1 MSALLN
7 DKSPLGCL
15 YHWEKT
21 SPEVVHFTQPVG
33 GGKVVEYTWRQIMDE
48 VRRMA
53 AHLRSLDLPPQ
64 SQIALLARNSAHWLM
79 ADWAIWMA
87 GHVTVPLYPTLSA
100 DTVRYIL
107 GHSESKLLFVGKLD
121 DWKTMKS
128 GVPASMPVIRL
139 PLSPDTEGETWD
151 EILQRTPRLQ
161 GEPDR
166 PLDDLAT
173 IVYTSGSTGQP
184 KGVMQSFRSFHVCG
198 TLMSEIFC
206 VTPAD
211 RMLSYL
217 PLAHVAERLVVGNNS
232 TYFGF
237 HVFFSESLQTFVEDL
252 RRARPTIFLSVPR
265 LWTKFQLAIFDKVPQ
280 KKLGLMFRV
289 PMLGP
294 RIKRKILGQL
304 GLGDVRIA
312 LTGAA
317 PLPPP
322 TIAWYRSLGLEL
334 LEAYGMSENMA
345 YSHFTRLGESRI
357 GYVGHAN
364 RGVVCRIADGTGEIL
379 VKSPGQMLG
388 YFKEPQKTADCY
400 TEDGFFRTGDMGEI
414 DEAGR
419 LRITGRVKDLF
430 KTAKGSYVAP
440 VPIENQLGSHP
451 RVEAVCVSGANQSA
465 TFALVLLSEETR
477 KALAG
482 GSARE
487 PISAELE
494 RLIDRVNASL
504 DPHEQMEFVVVV
516 QDSWTIDN
524 GMLTPTMK
532 IRRSMVESKYEP
544 MVERWFKSGQRV
556 IWEQ

>member
-1 MSALLN
+1 MYRHAKCRIDDLDLERTIQSTDSNPRIRQQGPRSGRYSTMSALLN

-48 VRRMA
+48 VRR
-53 AHLRSLDLPPQ
+53 
-64 SQIALLARNSAHWLM
+64 
-79 ADWAIWMA
+79 MA

-128 GVPASMPVIRL
+128 GVPASMPVIRV

-237 HVFFSESLQTFVEDL
+237 HVFFSESLQTFV
-252 RRARPTIFLSVPR
+252 R
-265 LWTKFQLAIFDKVPQ
+265 
-280 KKLGLMFRV
+280 
-289 PMLGP
+289 
-294 RIKRKILGQL
+294 
-304 GLGDVRIA
+304 
-312 LTGAA
+312 
-317 PLPPP
+317 
-322 TIAWYRSLGLEL
+322 
-334 LEAYGMSENMA
+334 
-345 YSHFTRLGESRI
+345 
-357 GYVGHAN
+357 
-364 RGVVCRIADGTGEIL
+364 
-379 VKSPGQMLG
+379 
-388 YFKEPQKTADCY
+388 
-400 TEDGFFRTGDMGEI
+400 
-414 DEAGR
+414 
-419 LRITGRVKDLF
+419 
-430 KTAKGSYVAP
+430 
-440 VPIENQLGSHP
+440 
-451 RVEAVCVSGANQSA
+451 
-465 TFALVLLSEETR
+465 SEE
-477 KALAG
+477 
-482 GSARE
+482 
-487 PISAELE
+487 
-494 RLIDRVNASL
+494 
-504 DPHEQMEFVVVV
+504 
-516 QDSWTIDN
+516 
-524 GMLTPTMK
+524 
-532 IRRSMVESKYEP
+532 RR
-544 MVERWFKSGQRV
+544 
-556 IWEQ
+556 